1 MEVGPWVKRL
11 PWACGSHLDLGCRS
25 DKTVPKPCG
34 QLTGAELAGEP
45 VCQLAPLGQVL
56 PEALPQVVVNVIA
69 PQKVLKGL
77 HCVFCMLGEKVTD
90 APAFSYFL
98 A

>member
-1 MEVGPWVKRL
+1 MAATWTWG
-11 PWACGSHLDLGCRS
+11 CGRDGS
-25 DKTVPKPCG
+25 VPKACG

-45 VCQLAPLGQVL
+45 VCQLAALGQVL

-77 HCVFCMLGEKVTD
+77 YCIFCMLGEKVTD
-90 APAFSYFL
+90 ASAFSYFL